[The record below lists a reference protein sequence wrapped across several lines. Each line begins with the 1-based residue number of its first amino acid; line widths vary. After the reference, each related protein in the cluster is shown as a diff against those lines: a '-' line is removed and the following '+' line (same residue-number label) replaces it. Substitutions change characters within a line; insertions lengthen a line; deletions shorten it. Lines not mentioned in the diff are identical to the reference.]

1 MNEWFEVF
9 KIGEHTDSAGNKKS
23 WTEQDL
29 DNIVAKY
36 NEQNDHEAPLVIG
49 HPKSNDPAYG
59 WVESLKRVGDR
70 LLAKPKQVVK
80 EFADAVKDGLYKK
93 RSISLYPDGT
103 LRHIGFLGAVPPA
116 IKGLKDLAFN
126 DADKNPITIELE
138 FEEAKDI
145 DSLKLEID
153 ALKSQI
159 TEKKAL
165 ENQLT
170 EYKEK
175 TTKLT
180 KDFEDAVAN
189 RLEAEQKLSSLY
201 LKQRKLEYEQFLN
214 EKLAYGNLTPAQAD
228 AIKSLLTSLEAVQ
241 EFSEGSKDTIIE
253 QVFSSFKE
261 FVNTLPVQIPN
272 PPSTADKNNQS
283 DPTEFSE
290 PVKVAERMA
299 ALVNNKVINNQ

>member
-9 KIGEHTDSAGNKKS
+9 KIGEHTDSSGNTKN

-59 WVESLKRVGDR
+59 WVDSLKRVGDR

-80 EFADAVKDGLYKK
+80 EFADAVKEGLYKK

-116 IKGLKDLAFN
+116 VKGLKDLAFN

-138 FEEAKDI
+138 FEEANNI
-145 DSLKLEID
+145 DSLNLQID
-153 ALKSQI
+153 FLKSQI
-159 TEKKAL
+159 AEKKNL

-175 TTKLT
+175 TDKLT
-180 KDFEDAVAN
+180 KDFEDAVAKS
-189 RLEAEQKLSSLY
+189 LEAEQKLSSLY
-201 LKQRKLEYEQFLN
+201 LKQRKLEYEHFLN
-214 EKLAYGNLTPAQAD
+214 EKLAYGNLTPAQAE
-228 AIKSLLTSLEAVQ
+228 AIKSLLASLEAVQ
-241 EFSEGSKDTIIE
+241 EFTESSRETIIE
-253 QVFSSFKE
+253 KVISSFKE

-272 PPSTADKNNQS
+272 PPLVVDKSKQ
-283 DPTEFSE
+283 PEPGEFSE
-290 PVKVAERMA
+290 PAKVAERMA

>member
-9 KIGEHTDSAGNKKS
+9 KIGEHTDSSGNTKN

-59 WVESLKRVGDR
+59 WVDSLKRVGDR

-116 IKGLKDLAFN
+116 VKGLKDLAFN

-138 FEEAKDI
+138 FEEANNI
-145 DSLKLEID
+145 DSLKLQID
-153 ALKSQI
+153 SLKSQI
-159 TEKKAL
+159 AEKKNL

-175 TTKLT
+175 TDKLT

-214 EKLAYGNLTPAQAD
+214 EKLAYGNLTPAQAE
-228 AIKSLLTSLEAVQ
+228 AIKSLLASLEAVQ
-241 EFSEGSKDTIIE
+241 EFTESSRETIIE
-253 QVFSSFKE
+253 KVISSFKE
-261 FVNTLPVQIPN
+261 FVNTLPQQIPN
-272 PPSTADKNNQS
+272 PPLVVDKSKQ
-283 DPTEFSE
+283 PEPGEFSE

>member
-9 KIGEHTDSAGNKKS
+9 KIGEHTDSAGNKKD
-23 WTEQDL
+23 WTEKDL

-138 FEEAKDI
+138 FEEAKDV

-153 ALKSQI
+153 TLKSQI

-261 FVNTLPVQIPN
+261 FVNTLPVQIP
-272 PPSTADKNNQS
+272 PAPSTADKNQQS